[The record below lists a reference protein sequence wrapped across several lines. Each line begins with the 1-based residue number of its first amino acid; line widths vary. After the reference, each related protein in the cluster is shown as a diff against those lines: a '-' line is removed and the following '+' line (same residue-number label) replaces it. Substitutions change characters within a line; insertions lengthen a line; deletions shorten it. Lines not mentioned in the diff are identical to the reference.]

1 MVFDQVK
8 ETIAEV
14 DEELRLYLK
23 YSAAHLELK
32 VFKIL
37 MRLVTAFFLTA
48 LVGAVLL
55 LALFVL
61 SMALSYGIGQ
71 VLGST
76 WYGFAIV
83 SVFFMLL
90 ALLFYVLRK
99 QINKPIIKFFATH
112 YFDKL

>member
-1 MVFDQVK
+1 MAFDQFK

-14 DEELRLYLK
+14 DEDVRSYLK
-23 YSAAHLELK
+23 HSEAHLELK

-37 MRLVTAFFLTA
+37 MRLVTAFFQTA
-48 LVGAVLL
+48 VVGAMLL

-61 SMALSYGIGQ
+61 SMALSYGIGEA
-71 VLGST
+71 LGNI

-83 SVFFMLL
+83 SVCFMLL

-99 QINKPIIKFFATH
+99 HTNKPIIRFFSTH